1 VDRRALGIVIVV
13 LLLGGCGSAPTTAMP
28 PLSFPA
34 TPFET
39 VTSSGGHL
47 HVDVRWSPTV
57 PVKGDDAAQ
66 LIFRDDLGNP
76 VDGLSVDVVPWM
88 PAHGHGTSIQPVTV
102 STAPGVLVATPV
114 YLYMSGE
121 WQLRM
126 TIAGTLDDSA
136 VTTVQIP

>member
-1 VDRRALGIVIVV
+1 
-13 LLLGGCGSAPTTAMP
+13 MP

-47 HVDVRWSPTV
+47 HVDVRWSPAV

-66 LIFRDDLGNP
+66 LMFSDDSGNP

-88 PAHGHGTSIQPVTV
+88 PAHGHGTSLQPVIA
-102 STAPGVLVATPV
+102 STAPGVLVASPI
-114 YLYMSGE
+114 YLFMSGE
-121 WQLRM
+121 WQLRI
-126 TIAGTLDDSA
+126 TVTGPLNDSA
-136 VTTVQIP
+136 VATAQIQ